1 MIDSSFFQLFIFT
14 DFSTNMLKER
24 KFVSQKSL
32 TTDTLSSN
40 IHLILVSKK
49 TATKEHGKEDR
60 MSTTKLWDS
69 QQHAQRMED
78 VNFCSR

>member
-14 DFSTNMLKER
+14 DYSTMLMER
-24 KFVSQKSL
+24 KSVLQKTL
-32 TTDTLSSN
+32 TTDMLSSN

-49 TATKEHGKEDR
+49 TTLKEYDKEDR
-60 MSTTKLWDS
+60 MTTTKLWDS

-78 VNFCSR
+78 VNSYFR